1 MELVQESN
9 ALRAHADKELAEA
22 QQKLCAAERTVSS
35 SGSMIEQLEQQL
47 QELRDE
53 VEYLQAELEFR
64 GMEAEK
70 AHKRVQLADKAAA
83 LVEHRLA
90 SLPDLDLRRLAN
102 ACYHECVQ
110 LRKMLHHAEDK
121 LHHSEVPARHTPSL
135 SGTRLSSHLPPSATT
150 SSHLPFTL
158 VFSPDPTT
166 RHHPSTVSLSLSVCV
181 CAGSAGGGA
190 ACAGRGARIWA
201 GSA

>member
-135 SGTRLSSHLPPSATT
+135 THTRVDGGVEWSGGPQL
-150 SSHLPFTL
+150 
-158 VFSPDPTT
+158 
-166 RHHPSTVSLSLSVCV
+166 SLSLWHTTLLASASLRNNKLAPAFHPCV
-181 CAGSAGGGA
+181 FA
-190 ACAGRGARIWA
+190 
-201 GSA
+201 